1 MAYLSHLW
9 DFWVYVSYMTPR
21 KDDVFMENEFRDIVA
36 VFDLPC
42 GPLMRSF
49 KIDGETQGKKTQEW
63 TEEDKRYFKKSR
75 KKENEELLRFTE
87 DMTDEDIMSYFAERC
102 RGLHTHFAYFST
114 IADTAIRNKWV
125 IGYATYRKRM
135 KKEDIHKEHRSIKN
149 WLHKNGKDTMTAVSI
164 GWGKKGYAYVFF
176 VSTSADGVAVGD
188 IGTAFYQNRRKKGYT
203 PVECRPFEKNPYSF
217 LESHYCTPLRY
228 DMELTPL
235 KSRECACMIRSSFA
249 LHGKNKTLRTQEAID
264 NMYNYMHLVD
274 RYDVECRD
282 LLKLDIFGKTHSLLA
297 DWIEDEEKE
306 EWWEEE
312 EDT

>member
-1 MAYLSHLW
+1 MNR
-9 DFWVYVSYMTPR
+9 R
-21 KDDVFMENEFRDIVA
+21 KDDVFMGNEFKKTIA

-49 KIDGETQGKKTQEW
+49 RLDAKGDTERKTH
-63 TEEDKRYFKKSR
+63 EEDKRYFKSR
-75 KKENEELLRFTE
+75 KKENEGLLKLTE
-87 DMTDEDIMSYFAERC
+87 DMADEDIMSYYAERC
-102 RGLHTHFAYFST
+102 RGLQTHFAYFST

-176 VSTSADGVAVGD
+176 VSTCDDGVAVGD
-188 IGTAFYQNRRKKGYT
+188 IGTAFYQNRRRKGYT

-249 LHGKNKTLRTQEAID
+249 LHGKNKTLRTQEAIA
-264 NMYNYMHLVD
+264 NMYNYMHLAELD
-274 RYDVECRD
+274 DECTD
-282 LLKLDIFGKTHSLLA
+282 LRKFGIFEQTYSLLA
-297 DWIEDEEKE
+297 DWVED
-306 EWWEEE
+306 EEE
-312 EDT
+312 EDKWWEEDT

>member
-1 MAYLSHLW
+1 
-9 DFWVYVSYMTPR
+9 
-21 KDDVFMENEFRDIVA
+21 MEEEFKKTVA

-49 KIDGETQGKKTQEW
+49 KIDANGDTERKTHEW
-63 TEEDKRYFKKSR
+63 TEEDKRDFKKYR
-75 KKENEELLRFTE
+75 KKRNEELLRDTE
-87 DMTDEDIMSYFAERC
+87 DMTDEDIMDYFAERC
-102 RGLHTHFAYFST
+102 RGLQTHFAYFST

-135 KKEDIHKEHRSIKN
+135 KKEDIHKEHRSLKN
-149 WLHKNGKDTMTAVSI
+149 WLHKNGKDTMTAISI
-164 GWGKKGYAYVFF
+164 GLGKKGYVYVFF

-203 PVECRPFEKNPYSF
+203 PMECRPFEKNPYSF
-217 LESHYCTPLRY
+217 LESHYCSPLRY
-228 DMELTPL
+228 DMELTSL

-264 NMYNYMHLVD
+264 NMYNYMHLAELDEVCGGL
-274 RYDVECRD
+274 R
-282 LLKLDIFGKTHSLLA
+282 KFDIFTQTNSLLVDLA
-297 DWIEDEEKE
+297 EDDDEWCKE
-306 EWWEEE
+306 EEE

>member
-1 MAYLSHLW
+1 
-9 DFWVYVSYMTPR
+9 
-21 KDDVFMENEFRDIVA
+21 MENEFKRTVA

-42 GPLMRSF
+42 GSLMRPF
-49 KIDGETQGKKTQEW
+49 ANEDTKKKKQTHEW
-63 TEEDKRYFKKSR
+63 TEEDKMDFKWTNR
-75 KKENEELLRFTE
+75 AIKKANEGLLKFTE
-87 DMTDEDIMSYFAERC
+87 DMEEEDIMSRFAERC
-102 RGLHTHFAYFST
+102 RGLQTHFAYFST
-114 IADTAIRNKWV
+114 IADTAIRNKWT

-135 KKEDIHKEHRSIKN
+135 KKEDLHKEYRSLKK
-149 WLHKNGKDTMTAVSI
+149 WLHNNGKDTMTAISI

-235 KSRECACMIRSSFA
+235 KSRECVCMIRSSFA
-249 LHGKNKTLRTQEAID
+249 LHGKHKTLRTQEAIA
-264 NMYNYMHLVD
+264 NMYNYMHLSDLADAGVD
-274 RYDVECRD
+274 LRTYEQ
-282 LLKLDIFGKTHSLLA
+282 TYSLLL
-297 DWIEDEEKE
+297 DWYRDK
-306 EWWEEE
+306 WDEEE

>member
-1 MAYLSHLW
+1 
-9 DFWVYVSYMTPR
+9 
-21 KDDVFMENEFRDIVA
+21 MENEFHRIVE

-49 KIDGETQGKKTQEW
+49 RNEDTEKKKTQEKKTQEW
-63 TEEDKRYFKKSR
+63 TEEDKRDFKRANRAR
-75 KKENEELLRFTE
+75 KKKNEWLSKLTE
-87 DMTDEDIMSYFAERC
+87 DMTDEDTMSYFAERC
-102 RGLHTHFAYFST
+102 RGLQTHFAYFST
-114 IADTAIRNKWV
+114 IADTAIRNNWT

-135 KKEDIHKEHRSIKN
+135 KKEDLHKEHRSLKK
-149 WLHKNGKDTMTAVSI
+149 WLHNNGKDTMTAISI

-176 VSTSADGVAVGD
+176 VSTCGDGVAVGD

-249 LHGKNKTLRTQEAID
+249 LHGKNKTLRTREAID
-264 NMYNYMHLVD
+264 NMYNYMHLSELD
-274 RYDVECRD
+274 DECTD
-282 LLKLDIFGKTHSLLA
+282 LRKFGIFVQTYSLLA
-297 DWIEDEEKE
+297 DWVEDEEDDDK
-306 EWWEEE
+306 WWEEE

>member
-1 MAYLSHLW
+1 
-9 DFWVYVSYMTPR
+9 
-21 KDDVFMENEFRDIVA
+21 MEEEFKKTVA

-49 KIDGETQGKKTQEW
+49 KIDGETQGKKKKTQEW
-63 TEEDKRYFKKSR
+63 TGEDKRYFEKYR
-75 KKENEELLRFTE
+75 KKRNEELLKDTE
-87 DMTDEDIMSYFAERC
+87 DMTDEDIMDYFAERC
-102 RGLHTHFAYFST
+102 RGLQTHFAYFST
-114 IADTAIRNKWV
+114 IADTAIRNKWI

-135 KKEDIHKEHRSIKN
+135 KKEDIHKEHRSLKN
-149 WLHKNGKDTMTAVSI
+149 WLHKNGKDTMTAISI

-176 VSTSADGVAVGD
+176 VSTCADGVAVGD

-228 DMELTPL
+228 DMALTPL

-249 LHGKNKTLRTQEAID
+249 LYGKNKTLRTQEAIA
-264 NMYNYMHLVD
+264 NMYNYMHLSELD
-274 RYDVECRD
+274 DVCTDFRKS
-282 LLKLDIFGKTHSLLA
+282 LIFGQTNSLLV
-297 DWIEDEEKE
+297 DWTEDEDR
-306 EWWEEE
+306 WLEE

>member
-1 MAYLSHLW
+1 MG
-9 DFWVYVSYMTPR
+9 
-21 KDDVFMENEFRDIVA
+21 NEFKRIVS

-63 TEEDKRYFKKSR
+63 TEEDKMRFKRANSKR
-75 KKENEELLRFTE
+75 KRKNEELLKFTE
-87 DMTDEDIMSYFAERC
+87 GLTDEDIMSYFAERC
-102 RGLHTHFAYFST
+102 RGLQTHFAYFST
-114 IADTAIRNKWV
+114 IADTAIRNNWV

-135 KKEDIHKEHRSIKN
+135 KKEDIQKEHRSLKK
-149 WLHKNGKDTMTAVSI
+149 WLHNNGKDTMTAISI

-203 PVECRPFEKNPYSF
+203 PVECRPFEKNPYTF

-235 KSRECACMIRSSFA
+235 KSRECACLIRSSFA
-249 LHGKNKTLRTQEAID
+249 LNGKNKTLRTQDAIA
-264 NMYNYMHLVD
+264 NLYNYMHLVD
-274 RYDVECRD
+274 LAEEGVD
-282 LLKLDIFGKTHSLLA
+282 LGTYEQTYSMLLDW
-297 DWIEDEEKE
+297 DWE
-306 EWWEEE
+306 EEE

>member
-1 MAYLSHLW
+1 MDEL
-9 DFWVYVSYMTPR
+9 DE
-21 KDDVFMENEFRDIVA
+21 FMEQEACDTMDTVT

-42 GPLMRSF
+42 GPLMRYC
-49 KIDGETQGKKTQEW
+49 KLDAQEDTEEKTPYSHEW
-63 TEEDKRYFKKSR
+63 TEADKRRFKRANRAR
-75 KKENEELLRFTE
+75 KKENERLLKLTE
-87 DMTDEDIMSYFAERC
+87 ALTDEEVINRFAERN
-102 RGLHTHFAYFST
+102 RGLQTHFAYFST

-135 KKEDIHKEHRSIKN
+135 KKEDIHKEHRSLKN
-149 WLHKNGKDTMTAVSI
+149 WLHKNGKDTMTAISI

-217 LESHYCTPLRY
+217 LESHYCTPLRC

-249 LHGKNKTLRTQEAID
+249 LHGKNKTLRTQEAI
-264 NMYNYMHLVD
+264 NNVYSYMHLVD
-274 RYDVECRD
+274 MYDVCRD
-282 LLKLDIFGKTHSLLA
+282 YEKLNILTHTGSLLV
-297 DWIEDEEKE
+297 DWREDEAQ
-306 EWWEEE
+306 E
-312 EDT
+312 EDTEDF

>member
-1 MAYLSHLW
+1 
-9 DFWVYVSYMTPR
+9 
-21 KDDVFMENEFRDIVA
+21 MENEFKRPVA

-42 GPLMRSF
+42 GPLLRYFRM
-49 KIDGETQGKKTQEW
+49 KANGDTEEKETHEW
-63 TEEDKRYFKKSR
+63 TEEDKRYFKIR
-75 KKENEELLRFTE
+75 KKENEELLKRTE

-102 RGLHTHFAYFST
+102 RGLQRHFAYFST

-135 KKEDIHKEHRSIKN
+135 KKEDIHKEHRSLKN
-149 WLHKNGKDTMTAVSI
+149 WLHKNGKDTMTAISI
-164 GWGKKGYAYVFF
+164 GWGKNGYAYVFF
-176 VSTSADGVAVGD
+176 VSTSANGVAVGD

-264 NMYNYMHLVD
+264 NLHNYMYLSYLED
-274 RYDVECRD
+274 ECTD
-282 LLKLDIFGKTHSLLA
+282 LRKHGIFLQTYSLLT
-297 DWIEDEEKE
+297 DWVEDEEV
-306 EWWEEE
+306 EE
-312 EDT
+312 EDTEEEDT

>member
-1 MAYLSHLW
+1 
-9 DFWVYVSYMTPR
+9 
-21 KDDVFMENEFRDIVA
+21 MENEFNRIVE

-49 KIDGETQGKKTQEW
+49 RNEDTEKKKTQERK
-63 TEEDKRYFKKSR
+63 TQEEDKREFKRANRAR
-75 KKENEELLRFTE
+75 KKANEGLLKFTE
-87 DMTDEDIMSYFAERC
+87 DMADEEIMSRFAEHC
-102 RGLHTHFAYFST
+102 RGLQTHFAYFST
-114 IADTAIRNKWV
+114 IADTAIRNKWI

-135 KKEDIHKEHRSIKN
+135 KKEDIHKEHRSIKK
-149 WLHKNGKDTMTAVSI
+149 WLQNNGKDTMTAISI

-249 LHGKNKTLRTQEAID
+249 LHGKNKTLRTQKAID
-264 NMYNYMHLVD
+264 NMYTYMYLT
-274 RYDVECRD
+274 D
-282 LLKLDIFGKTHSLLA
+282 LADEGVCLEAYEKTYSLLT
-297 DWIEDEEKE
+297 DWNKGRGCEEKE
-306 EWWEEE
+306 DRWWEEE
-312 EDT
+312 EEDT